1 MSSNKNEKQEPN
13 MRRFSSYGPITP
25 RLHYHA
31 PRKELIDWAYTQ
43 LVGEEPAEGGHYI
56 TVWAPRQCGKTW
68 IMQEVVQKIKNE
80 KEYEIGIISMEP
92 AKEKNNEKKVLDIF
106 IKTLSQVF
114 EKSLPGV
121 QEISDIIDLFTGQY
135 FNKPAILIIDEFDAL
150 QETFI
155 NSFAGIFRD
164 MFIRRKNDRDK
175 KSKDKTNLLH
185 GLALVGVRSVLGI
198 ENVTGSPFNIQ
209 RSLHIPNLSKEE
221 VIGMFRWYEKDS
233 GQNIQR
239 EVLDRLFYETNG
251 QPGLTC
257 WFGELLTET
266 YNKEKNAPITM
277 ADFKYTYMEATYVLP
292 NNNIL
297 NIISKVEK
305 KPYKEQVLDLFK
317 TAGKTEF
324 RFDDKELNYLYMNGV
339 IDIEREKDE
348 KEDWRA
354 YCKFSNP
361 FVQGRL
367 FNHFARDM
375 FNDLG
380 LLVHPLDQMDDAV
393 SENSLNIANIIKRY
407 KAYLEKNRDI
417 LFKGMPRRKNDMRIY
432 EAVYHFSLYRYLYDL
447 LVKRGISVIPE
458 FPTGNGKIDLLLKY
472 REKVYALEL
481 KSFRDMYDYGQ
492 GVEQAAAYGR
502 QLGLKEIVLP
512 VFVELKEEEAKEL
525 DREIKKQGIKVKVIP
540 VGVL

>member
-1 MSSNKNEKQEPN
+1 

-31 PRKELIDWAYTQ
+31 PRKELIHRAYTQ
-43 LVGEEPAEGGHYI
+43 LVGEEPGEGGHYI

-92 AKEKNNEKKVLDIF
+92 AKEKKNEKKILDIF
-106 IKTLSQVF
+106 IKKLNQVF
-114 EKSLPGV
+114 EKSLPKF
-121 QEISDIIDLFTGQY
+121 QEITDILDLFTGQY
-135 FNKPAILIIDEFDAL
+135 FSKPVILIIDEFDAL
-150 QETFI
+150 QEKFI

-164 MFIRRKNDRDK
+164 MFIRRKNERDK
-175 KSKDKTNLLH
+175 ESKDKSNLLH

-209 RSLHIPNLSKEE
+209 RSLQVPNLSKEE
-221 VIGMFRWYEKDS
+221 VIDMFQWYKKDS
-233 GQNIQR
+233 GQEIR
-239 EVLDRLFYETNG
+239 DEVLERLFYETNG

-257 WFGELLTET
+257 WFGELLTEV

-277 ADFKYTYMEATYVLP
+277 ALFKDVYKEASSVLP

-297 NIISKVEK
+297 NIISKAK
-305 KPYKEQVLDLFK
+305 KDPYKELVLDLFK
-317 TAGKTEF
+317 TDRRMEF
-324 RFDDKELNYLYMNGV
+324 RFDDEDLNFLYMNGV
-339 IDIEREKDE
+339 IDLERDRNEKGE
-348 KEDWRA
+348 LEI
-354 YCKFSNP
+354 YCKFANP

-367 FNHFARDM
+367 FSYFARKM
-375 FNDLG
+375 FDDLG
-380 LLVHPLDQMDDAV
+380 LLIHPLDPMDDAV
-393 SENSLNIANIIKRY
+393 GENSLNIANIIKRY
-407 KAYLEKNRDI
+407 KAYLEKNRQT
-417 LFKGMPRRKNDMRIY
+417 LFKDMPRRKKDMRIY
-432 EAVYHFSLYRYLYDL
+432 EAVFHFSLYRYLYDL

-458 FPTGNGKIDLLLKY
+458 FPTGNGKIDVLLKY

-481 KSFRDMYDYGQ
+481 KSFRDMHDYNRGI
-492 GVEQAAAYGR
+492 EQAAAYGR
-502 QLGLKEIVLP
+502 QLGLKEIVLL

-525 DREIKKQGIKVKVIP
+525 EQEIQEPGIKVAVIP